1 MESTESSVGFHQYWL
16 ILKRRWLP
24 TSAIFG
30 LVVVLALVYTSRQK
44 PVYEAEAKLL
54 LKKTNPTSSIT
65 GLGKEI
71 GEFAP
76 VGEQSNPLNTEI
88 EVIRSESIVQ
98 KTISKLNLLD
108 EKNSPLKVKDF
119 LKNLSVANIKGT
131 DMLSVAYK
139 EKNPQ
144 KPALI
149 VNTLI
154 QIYIDNNQTLN
165 RAEAVYARE
174 FLEKQLPNA
183 EASVRQAEASMR
195 RFKEQNKVV
204 SLQEEAKSAVE
215 VIGILEGKIAEAK
228 SQFADANAESEA
240 FQNQLQ
246 MNAQE
251 GLTATSLSQSP
262 SVQEA
267 LKEYQQVERQLAIER
282 IRFHETHPL
291 IVDLKTKEA
300 SLKALLQAQIQK
312 SVGSQKQSENVN
324 LQMGEVKPRLIEEFV
339 KIEAKRRGLANQ
351 VYTLSKQQA
360 VYKERV
366 SVIPRLEQQQRE
378 LESKLQAA
386 QSTYALL
393 LQKLQEIRIAENQ
406 NMGNARII
414 QAALVPQEPLASRKS
429 SSIVTGVLLGGM
441 FSIATALILE
451 AADKSIRTV
460 EEVRD
465 LFGFSLL
472 GAIPF
477 DKKYKK
483 ISKLARK
490 QSLQKHLDLQ
500 QSVLDIVVSE
510 APDSPVST
518 AYRMLQTNLYFLN
531 SDRDLKIIVVTSSLP
546 KEGKSTVCANLA
558 VAMAQMGRRVL
569 LVDADALNPRSHQ
582 VSELSD
588 RGLGNV
594 LVGQEQIITTAQ
606 VMVNL
611 EVLTCESLATN
622 STAVMD
628 SPGIASLINKFS
640 AKYDLTIVDAPSL
653 KVSTDA
659 LFLGKMA
666 DGLLLVSRLGV
677 LDLTSAN
684 VARDFLE
691 KSRQNVLGLVVG
703 FPKSS

>member
-1 MESTESSVGFHQYWL
+1 MESTESSIGFQQYWF

-24 TSAIFG
+24 AAAVFG
-30 LVVVLALVYTSRQK
+30 LVVVLALLYTSRQK

-88 EVIRSESIVQ
+88 EVIRSESIVL
-98 KTISKLNLLD
+98 KTISTLNLID
-108 EKNSPLKVKDF
+108 EKKAPLKVKDF

-131 DMLSVAYK
+131 DILSVSYK
-139 EKNPQ
+139 DKNPQ
-144 KPALI
+144 KIAEI

-154 QIYIDNNQTLN
+154 HIYIENNQILN

-183 EASVRQAEASMR
+183 EASVRQAEVSLR

-215 VIGILEGKIAEAK
+215 VIGKLEEKIADAK
-228 SQFADANAESEA
+228 SQFADANAASEA
-240 FQNQLQ
+240 FQNQLR
-246 MNAQE
+246 MNAQQ

-262 SVQEA
+262 AVQEA
-267 LKEYQQVERQLAIER
+267 FKEYQQVERQLAIER
-282 IRFHETHPL
+282 IRFQETHPL
-291 IVDLKTKEA
+291 IVELKSKES
-300 SLKALLQAQIQK
+300 SLKALLQEQIQN
-312 SVGSQKQSENVN
+312 SVGSQKQSQNAN
-324 LQMGEVKPRLIEEFV
+324 LQIGEVKPRLIEEFV
-339 KIEAKRRGLANQ
+339 KIEAKRRGLASQ
-351 VYTLSKQQA
+351 VYALSKEQA
-360 VYKERV
+360 VYRERV
-366 SVIPRLEQQQRE
+366 NIIPRLEQQQRE

-386 QSTYALL
+386 QSTYTLL

-414 QAALVPQEPLASRKS
+414 EAAVFPQEPVASRKALFAVIGVFLGS
-429 SSIVTGVLLGGM
+429 MLSI
-441 FSIATALILE
+441 STALILE
-451 AADKSIRTV
+451 ATDKSIRTV
-460 EEVRD
+460 EEVREV
-465 LFGFSLL
+465 FGFSLL
-472 GAIPF
+472 GTIPF

-483 ISKLARK
+483 ISKVERK
-490 QSLQKHLDLQ
+490 PFLQKHSDSKR
-500 QSVLDIVVSE
+500 SVLDIVVTE

-531 SDRDLKIIVVTSSLP
+531 SDKDLKIIVVTSSLP

-569 LVDADALNPRSHQ
+569 LVDTDALNPRSHQ
-582 VSELSD
+582 VSALSD

-594 LVGQEQIITTAQ
+594 IVGQEQIITTEQ

-611 EVLTCESLATN
+611 EVLTSGSLASN

-628 SPGIASLINKFS
+628 SPGVASLINKFS

-666 DGLLLVSRLGV
+666 DGVLLVSRLGV

-703 FPKSS
+703 FPKRN